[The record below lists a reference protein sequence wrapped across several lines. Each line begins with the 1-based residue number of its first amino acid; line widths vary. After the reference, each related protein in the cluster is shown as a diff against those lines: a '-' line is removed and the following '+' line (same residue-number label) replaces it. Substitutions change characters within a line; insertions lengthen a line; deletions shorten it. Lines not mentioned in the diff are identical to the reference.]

1 MVHGTRDAVLLLPRA
16 TASRDHLQSLGYAVQ
31 WHEYAMEHSLC
42 QEEIQDI
49 EDWLLRVLA

>member
-1 MVHGTRDAVLLLPRA
+1 LLPRA

-49 EDWLLRVLA
+49 EDWLRRVLA